1 MSEFSNVKAYRNNHT
16 EVLVFLNVLWT
27 AKLSGHLAKFKGQE
41 RIMNITKVTKNI
53 TAIRALKVRKYE
65 LRKKLARI
73 E

>member
-1 MSEFSNVKAYRNNHT
+1 MSEFSNVKAYRNNRT

-53 TAIRALKVRKYE
+53 TRGAQTIKIWPSKE
-65 LRKKLARI
+65 KESI
-73 E
+73 F